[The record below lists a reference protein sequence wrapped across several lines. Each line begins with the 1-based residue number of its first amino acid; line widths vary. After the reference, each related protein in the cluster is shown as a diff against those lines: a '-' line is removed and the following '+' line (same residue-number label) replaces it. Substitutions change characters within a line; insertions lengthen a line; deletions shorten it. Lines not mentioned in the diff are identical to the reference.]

1 MSDNYITEDQL
12 QTIERMMMRHTWQDV
27 TALENEVLAAM
38 VGAIRGLRVTLD
50 AVKRERD
57 GFESWANTLES
68 AGWHDVGECPYCK
81 TNDARKSTDV
91 LEPDVAKAVCYCGT
105 CRRTW
110 LETPAVRIVTVGSTV
125 VLPAGPGME
134 GKSRSNPGTA
144 LEGNTRSKDVSY
156 E

>member
-27 TALENEVLAAM
+27 TALENEVLTAM

-68 AGWHDVGECPYCK
+68 AGWQDAGECPFC
-81 TNDARKSTDV
+81 TANDVRKSTDV

-110 LETPAVRIVTVGSTV
+110 LETPAVRIVTVGSAV
-125 VLPAGPGME
+125 VLPADPGMK
-134 GKSRSNPGTA
+134 GKTHTQEGTA
-144 LEGNTRSKDVSY
+144 L
-156 E
+156 